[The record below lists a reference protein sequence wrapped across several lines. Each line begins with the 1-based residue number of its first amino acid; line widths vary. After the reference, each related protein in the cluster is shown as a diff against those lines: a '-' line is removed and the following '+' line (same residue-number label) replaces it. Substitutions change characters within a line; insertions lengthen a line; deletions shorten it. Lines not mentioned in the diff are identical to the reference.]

1 MIKHPDG
8 ENLTRELL
16 SLATLPK
23 GSRILDM
30 GAGDGEAVILLRSL
44 GYDAAGIDLNSSENV
59 MAGDMTALPFEDN
72 SFDAVI
78 SECAFSVCG
87 DTEKAFSEAHRV
99 LKNSGMLCISDVYF
113 KSETSPC
120 LSMKIPATKEGWET
134 CAKGFTLTSFND
146 RTKVWTE
153 FMIHCVWNGL
163 DLGDCGYFKSAA
175 KAKGGYFI
183 AAFKKEERK

>member
-1 MIKHPDG
+1 MVKHPDG
-8 ENLTRELL
+8 ENLTRELI
-16 SLATLPK
+16 SLASLTAD
-23 GSRILDM
+23 SRILDM

-44 GYDAAGIDLNSSENV
+44 GYDAVGIDLIPSENV
-59 MAGDMTALPFEDN
+59 MAGDMTCIPFEDN
-72 SFDAVI
+72 SFDIVI

-99 LKNSGMLCISDVYF
+99 LKKGGMLCISDVYF

-120 LSMKIPATKEGWET
+120 LSMKIPATKENWEKS
-134 CAKGFTLTSFND
+134 AKGFDLKTFND

-175 KAKGGYFI
+175 KAKGGYFT
-183 AAFKKEERK
+183 AAFKKEETK